1 MADELTGYTEIQKR
15 LTQICL
21 NEHINNYEDFIIF
34 SEDII
39 RELFIH
45 YLVLNDVDPED
56 SKAQHMYAKAF
67 TDMHLDDLN
76 DFILYMK
83 EKNNVDSFVN
93 NISSIIND

>member
-1 MADELTGYTEIQKR
+1 MENELNGYTEIQKR
-15 LTQICL
+15 LTKICL
-21 NEHINNYEDFIIF
+21 NEHINNYEDFITF

-39 RELFIH
+39 RELFVH

-83 EKNNVDSFVN
+83 ERLNDSSTDHFSLFT
-93 NISSIIND
+93 NI

>member
-1 MADELTGYTEIQKR
+1 MESNLNGYTEIQKR

-83 EKNNVDSFVN
+83 EKQNVDSVINKLN
-93 NISSIIND
+93 NVIE

>member
-1 MADELTGYTEIQKR
+1 MENELTGYTEIQKR

-45 YLVLNDVDPED
+45 YLILNNVNPGD

-76 DFILYMK
+76 DFILYLK
-83 EKNNVDSFVN
+83 ERLNNDSSTDHFSLFA
-93 NISSIIND
+93 NI

>member
-1 MADELTGYTEIQKR
+1 MDGYTEIQKR

-76 DFILYMK
+76 DFILYLK
-83 EKNNVDSFVN
+83 ETNDADSFINKLN
-93 NISSIIND
+93 NGIE

>member
-1 MADELTGYTEIQKR
+1 MADELTGYAEIQKR

-45 YLVLNDVDPED
+45 YLVLNDIDPKD

-76 DFILYMK
+76 DLIIYMK
-83 EKNNVDSFVN
+83 ERLKDDSSFDG
-93 NISSIIND
+93 ISPFTYI

>member
-1 MADELTGYTEIQKR
+1 MENALAGYTETQKR
-15 LTQICL
+15 LTKICL
-21 NEHINNYEDFIIF
+21 NEHINNYEDFITF

-83 EKNNVDSFVN
+83 ERLNDSSTDHFSLFA
-93 NISSIIND
+93 NI